1 MVREIV
7 HDPMFLQRKSEDA
20 TQADLQTAQDLL
32 DTLRANFDR
41 CVGMAA
47 NMIGVAKKIIAI
59 NDNGKYLVMFNP
71 EIISKFGEFE
81 TEEGCLSLDGER
93 KTVRYKTIKVK
104 YFNENFK
111 QIKRSFSDFTAQI
124 IQHEIDHCNGI
135 LIPPGYNVWLSGFIL
150 HIYFA
155 QKFYC
160 NLFIATNFTVN
171 LNLFGI
177 IVL

>member
-59 NDNGKYLVMFNP
+59 NDNGKYLTANA
-71 EIISKFGEFE
+71 
-81 TEEGCLSLDGER
+81 
-93 KTVRYKTIKVK
+93 
-104 YFNENFK
+104 K
-111 QIKRSFSDFTAQI
+111 QFVTKR
-124 IQHEIDHCNGI
+124 
-135 LIPPGYNVWLSGFIL
+135 
-150 HIYFA
+150 
-155 QKFYC
+155 
-160 NLFIATNFTVN
+160 
-171 LNLFGI
+171 
-177 IVL
+177 

>member
-47 NMIGVAKKIIAI
+47 NMIGVAKRIIAI

-71 EIISKFGEFE
+71 EIISK
-81 TEEGCLSLDGER
+81 S
-93 KTVRYKTIKVK
+93 
-104 YFNENFK
+104 
-111 QIKRSFSDFTAQI
+111 
-124 IQHEIDHCNGI
+124 
-135 LIPPGYNVWLSGFIL
+135 
-150 HIYFA
+150 
-155 QKFYC
+155 
-160 NLFIATNFTVN
+160 VN
-171 LNLFGI
+171 LKPRKAVFRLTANAKQF
-177 IVL
+177 VTKR